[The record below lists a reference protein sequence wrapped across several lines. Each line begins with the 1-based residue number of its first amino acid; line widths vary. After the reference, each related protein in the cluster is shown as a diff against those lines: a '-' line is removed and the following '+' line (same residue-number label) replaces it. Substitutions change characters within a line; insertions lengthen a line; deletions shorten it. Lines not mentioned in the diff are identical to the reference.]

1 MYLLQGESIQ
11 VSKVAQSILDEYRKL
26 VGTYSD
32 NPMLNTLMYD
42 VEFPDVATKP
52 YDANIISEN
61 IHNSVDSGGHQS
73 SHFG

>member
-26 VGTYSD
+26 VGTYSA

-42 VEFPDVATKP
+42 VEFPDSATKP
-52 YDANIISEN
+52 YAYNTIDEN
-61 IHNSVDSGGHQS
+61 IHNSVDSDVH
-73 SHFG
+73 